1 MKRLFRW
8 SFRTLLALLLV
19 LILFVLHS
27 VYFKPLHI
35 RIFFERVFIEYAFVD
50 PQLMSSLRMLPSWMD
65 WYSDDLTDLSL
76 AQEEKLNKK
85 LLNDLATLRS
95 YDRASLSTENQFNY
109 DMLEYFLA
117 VNVEGQKFQ
126 YHNYPLNQLFGLQG
140 ELPTFL
146 ATQHPI
152 DNQNDAENYIARLN
166 KIPLAFA
173 QAQEGLDKREAL
185 KIIPPKFVIEK
196 VLLQMREFAAAPARK
211 NILYTSL
218 EEKLKKVPD
227 AEVTAEQRTKILA
240 DTEASIQK
248 NVLPA
253 YQKFIAY
260 YEKVLPKANENN
272 GVWAL
277 PDGDAYYQWAIKQN
291 TTTDMTA
298 DQVHQLGLSEVARIE
313 AEMDVILRAEGLTE
327 GTVGV
332 RVDEISKRPDQLYAD
347 NDAGRT
353 QIITDFQTIIDDL
366 DKGLTPYFNVRP
378 KQGVKVERIPEF
390 KQKTSPGAYY
400 QAPAFDGSRPGI
412 FYINLRTTGE
422 VAKFG
427 MRTLAYHEA
436 IPGHHFQITIQQE
449 LSGVPMFR
457 KLLPFTAY
465 AEGWALYSERLAWEI
480 GYQKKP
486 LDNLGRLQAEMF
498 RSVRL
503 VVDTGMHSKRWTREQ
518 AIAYMR
524 EKTGMPETDVVAE
537 IERYLVMPGQA
548 LAYKVGM
555 NTIVRL
561 REEAKAE
568 LGTKFD
574 IRRFHDA
581 VLTGGSMPMA
591 LLEQRVHQWTAEEK
605 KR

>member
-8 SFRTLLALLLV
+8 GFRTLLALLLL

-35 RIFFERVFIEYAFVD
+35 RIFFERVFVEYAFID

-65 WYSDDLTDLSL
+65 WYSDELTDLSL
-76 AQEEKLNKK
+76 VQEEKLNKK

-95 YDRASLSTENQFNY
+95 YDRASLSAENQFNY

-146 ATQHPI
+146 ATQHPV
-152 DNQNDAENYIARLN
+152 DNQKDAENYLIRLN

-173 QAQEGLDKREAL
+173 QAQEGLNKRETL
-185 KIIPPKFVIEK
+185 KIIPPQFVIEK
-196 VLLQMREFAAAPARK
+196 VLLQMREFAAMPARK
-211 NILYTSL
+211 NILYISL
-218 EEKLKKVPD
+218 EEKLKKVSGN
-227 AEVTAEQRTKILA
+227 EINAEQRIKILA
-240 DTEASIQK
+240 DAEAGIQK
-248 NVLPA
+248 NVYPA
-253 YQKFIAY
+253 YEKFISY
-260 YEKVLPKANENN
+260 YEKLLPSANGNN

-277 PDGDAYYQWAIKQN
+277 PDGDAYYQWTIKQN

-313 AEMDVILRAEGLTE
+313 AEMDIILRAEGLSE
-327 GTVGV
+327 GSVGA

-347 NDAGRT
+347 NDAGRA
-353 QIITDFQTIIDDL
+353 QIIADFQTMIDDI
-366 DKGLTPYFNVRP
+366 DKGLSPSFNVRP

-400 QAPAFDGSRPGI
+400 QGPAFDGSRPGI

-449 LSGVPMFR
+449 LTGVPMFR

-503 VVDTGMHSKRWTREQ
+503 VVDTGMHSKHWTREQ

-555 NTIVRL
+555 NTILRL
-561 REEAKAE
+561 RDEAKTE
-568 LGTKFD
+568 LGPKFD
-574 IRRFHDA
+574 IRRFHDV

-605 KR
+605 IR

>member
-8 SFRTLLALLLV
+8 GFRTALALVFL

-27 VYFKPLHI
+27 IYFKPVHI
-35 RIFFERVFIEYAFVD
+35 RIFFERVFAEYAFED
-50 PQLMSSLRMLPSWMD
+50 PQLLSSLRMLPPWMD
-65 WYSDDLTDLSL
+65 WFSDDLTDLSL

-85 LLNDLATLRS
+85 LQDDLATLRS
-95 YDRASLSTENQFNY
+95 YDRASLSTANQLNY
-109 DMLEYFLA
+109 DMLEYFLQ
-117 VNVEGQKFQ
+117 VQVEGQKFQ
-126 YHNYPLNQLFGLQG
+126 YHNYPLNQLFGLQS

-146 ATQHPI
+146 ATQHSVA
-152 DNQNDAENYIARLN
+152 NMKEAENYIARLD
-166 KIPLAFA
+166 KVPLAFS
-173 QAQEGLDKREAL
+173 QAQQGLDKREAL
-185 KIIPPKFVIEK
+185 KIIPPQFVIEK
-196 VLLQMREFAAAPARK
+196 VLLQMRDFSGAPANK

-218 EEKLKKVPD
+218 EEKLKKVSD
-227 AEVTAEQRTKILA
+227 QEINAEQRKKILA
-240 DTEASIQK
+240 DAEASIQK
-248 NVLPA
+248 NVYPA

-260 YEKVLPKANENN
+260 YERLLPKANGNN

-277 PDGDAYYQWAIKQN
+277 PDGDADYQWCIKQH

-313 AEMDVILRAEGLTE
+313 TEMDAILKAEGLTE
-327 GTVGV
+327 GSVGERIDV
-332 RVDEISKRPDQLYAD
+332 ISKRPDQLYPD
-347 NDAGRT
+347 TDAGRA
-353 QIITDFQTIIDDL
+353 QILKDFQAIIDDV
-366 DKGLTPYFNVRP
+366 DNGLTPYFNVRP
-378 KQGVKVERIPEF
+378 KQGVKVERVPVF
-390 KQKTSPGAYY
+390 KEKTSPGAYY
-400 QAPAFDGSRPGI
+400 DTPAYDGSRPGI
-412 FYINLRTTGE
+412 FYVNLRSTGE

-436 IPGHHFQITIQQE
+436 IPGHHFQKTIQQE
-449 LSGVPMFR
+449 LKDVPTFR
-457 KLLPFTAY
+457 TILPFTAF

-480 GYQKKP
+480 GYQKQP

-503 VVDTGMHSKRWTREQ
+503 VVDTGMHSKHWTREQ

-568 LGTKFD
+568 LGSKFD
-574 IRRFHDA
+574 IRRFHDE
-581 VLTGGSMPMA
+581 VLTGGDMPMA
-591 LLEQRVHQWTAEEK
+591 LLEQRVHKWVEEEK

>member
-8 SFRTLLALLLV
+8 GFRTILALLLLLV
-19 LILFVLHS
+19 LFVLHS

-35 RIFFERVFIEYAFVD
+35 RIFFERVFVEYAFND

-85 LLNDLATLRS
+85 LVNDLATLRS
-95 YDRASLSTENQFNY
+95 YDRASLSLENQFNY
-109 DMLEYFLA
+109 DMLEYFLD

-126 YHNYPLNQLFGLQG
+126 YHNYPLNQLFGLQS

-146 ATQHPI
+146 VTQHPV
-152 DNQNDAENYIARLN
+152 DSQKDAENYIIRLN

-173 QAQEGLDKREAL
+173 QAQEGLNKREAL
-185 KIIPPKFVIEK
+185 KITPPQFVIEK
-196 VLLQMREFAAAPARK
+196 VLLQMREFSATPAKK
-211 NILYTSL
+211 NILYISL
-218 EEKLKKVPD
+218 EEKLKKVADSEINP
-227 AEVTAEQRTKILA
+227 EQRIKILA
-240 DTEASIQK
+240 DAESGIQK
-248 NVLPA
+248 NVYPA
-253 YQKFIAY
+253 YEKFITY
-260 YEKVLPKANENN
+260 YEKLLPKANGNN

-313 AEMDVILRAEGLTE
+313 AEMDAILRAEGLTE
-327 GTVGV
+327 GTVGA

-347 NDAGRT
+347 NDAGRA
-353 QIITDFQTIIDDL
+353 QIITDFQTIIDDI
-366 DKGLTPYFNVRP
+366 DKGLAPSFNVRP

-480 GYQKKP
+480 GYQKQP

-503 VVDTGMHSKRWTREQ
+503 VVDTGMHSKHWTREQ

-561 REEAKAE
+561 REEAKAQ
-568 LGTKFD
+568 LGPKFD
-574 IRRFHDA
+574 IRRFHDV

-591 LLEQRVHQWTAEEK
+591 LLEQRVHQWTAVEK

>member
-146 ATQHPI
+146 ATQHPV

-166 KIPLAFA
+166 KIPLVFA

-196 VLLQMREFAAAPARK
+196 VLLQMREFAEAPASK

-218 EEKLKKVPD
+218 EEKLKKVPGD
-227 AEVTAEQRTKILA
+227 EITAEQRTKILA
-240 DTEASIQK
+240 DTKTSLRA
-248 NVLPA
+248 NVIPA

-260 YEKVLPKANENN
+260 YEKLLPKANGNN

-277 PDGDAYYQWAIKQN
+277 PNGDAYYQWAIKQN

-327 GTVGV
+327 GTVGA

-347 NDAGRT
+347 NDAGRA
-353 QIITDFQTIIDDL
+353 QIITDFQTIIDDI
-366 DKGLTPYFNVRP
+366 DKGLAPSFNVRP

-503 VVDTGMHSKRWTREQ
+503 VVDTGMHSKHWTREQ

-561 REEAKAE
+561 REEAKTE
-568 LGTKFD
+568 LGPKFD
-574 IRRFHDA
+574 IRRFHDV